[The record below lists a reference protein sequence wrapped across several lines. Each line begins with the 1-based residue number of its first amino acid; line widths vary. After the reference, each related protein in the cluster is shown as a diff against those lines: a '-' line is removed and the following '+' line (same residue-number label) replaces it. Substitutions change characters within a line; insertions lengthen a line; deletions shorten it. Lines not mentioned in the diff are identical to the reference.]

1 MLNQIDLMGRLT
13 RDPELKTSTNGKPIA
28 LFSIACT
35 RDYNREETDF
45 IDIVAWGK
53 TAEFVS
59 KWFEKGQ
66 LVAITGRLQIR
77 TWKDKDGNS
86 RKSAEVVMR
95 EGYFCESKNKIAPNV
110 AEQQKINEA
119 AREEPY
125 SDFEELVGESSELPF

>member
-95 EGYFCESKNKIAPNV
+95 EGYFCESRNKNAPNV

-125 SDFEELVGESSELPF
+125 SDFDEFADDCDLPF